1 VRLDAVSYD
10 ERNPRGSMRL
20 ISFRTNHFS
29 VYRFFVL
36 SLCLAL
42 PTLAKSQTISA
53 SLPDAPIPTA
63 EAQRASSPSVEDI
76 DISWKKL
83 PRRFL
88 EDQKIIWLFPTQLA
102 RGHYWVPTLFV
113 VGGTAALIAT
123 DPKTAPYFRKH
134 GGNLDDLNDTVD
146 GTITSAGTAAIPLS
160 LLAAGYIRHD
170 SYQVN
175 TSLLAGEAYADSA
188 IVDLALKIITA
199 RKRPNAIPPSG
210 PFSDTFFNHGGSRL
224 SAGSF
229 PSGHAIGAFSIATVI
244 ANRYHQHRWVPIA
257 VYGFAT
263 AVSLSR
269 ITTSAHFPSDV
280 FLGAS
285 LGYVIARFDVLR
297 H

>member
-1 VRLDAVSYD
+1 MPPVNLRFYGFRHAIVIAV
-10 ERNPRGSMRL
+10 
-20 ISFRTNHFS
+20 
-29 VYRFFVL
+29 
-36 SLCLAL
+36 CLANCA
-42 PTLAKSQTISA
+42 LANCQNVSSA
-53 SLPDAPIPTA
+53 LPDAPIPTA
-63 EAQRASSPSVEDI
+63 DAQLAASASIDDI

-83 PRRFL
+83 PRRIL
-88 EDQKIIWLFPTQLA
+88 TDQKDIWLFPAQLA

-123 DPKTAPYFRKH
+123 DAKTAPYFRKH

-146 GTITSAGTAAIPLS
+146 GTITTAGTAALPLS

-170 SYQVN
+170 SYQLN

-229 PSGHAIGAFSIATVI
+229 PSGHAIG
-244 ANRYHQHRWVPIA
+244 
-257 VYGFAT
+257 
-263 AVSLSR
+263 
-269 ITTSAHFPSDV
+269 
-280 FLGAS
+280 
-285 LGYVIARFDVLR
+285 
-297 H
+297 